1 MQALGKLKRAF
12 GGATTLDKRD
22 REKSSDDASVEDLD
36 KLFPQETYLD
46 MNAKFLKAY
55 GHNYPPVFTPSP
67 QTDARSLREFNKL
80 AFTPRPLKRVGNL
93 YQWNL
98 RPEAK
103 TTQETLGGF
112 TISVQKPEV
121 YEDAVSSMIDALA
134 RCWLLLHSFVRVSL
148 MKPYKN
154 LSGKTETWFTLS
166 DAHNH
171 YGWLWTKAT
180 SHRITS
186 VEDFLAKEQEMR
198 VRALGDMMDGER
210 LSLSKALLKARSEA
224 GETWQGFSIYSEP
237 GTSPLGVNP
246 LKRQGQALSG
256 AAAKASKF
264 SDIGVQRASNR
275 KERTPDGKPANLK
288 KGNQASSGAIALED
302 GRRGT
307 LCTDFRTGV
316 GCDQWPC
323 GGIHACDVLV
333 GAQALKPCLGPHS
346 RYNCPHNK

>member
-12 GGATTLDKRD
+12 GGATTLDKKD

-36 KLFPQETYLD
+36 KLFPQDTYID

-134 RCWLLLHSFVRVSL
+134 RCWLLLHSFARTAL
-148 MKPYKN
+148 MVKYRT
-154 LSGKTETWFTLS
+154 LEGKEQPWFTLE
-166 DAHNH
+166 DANTQ
-171 YGWLWTKAT
+171 YGWLWVKAT
-180 SHRITS
+180 EGRITS
-186 VEDFLAKEQEMR
+186 VDDFFR
-198 VRALGDMMDGER
+198 
-210 LSLSKALLKARSEA
+210 
-224 GETWQGFSIYSEP
+224 
-237 GTSPLGVNP
+237 
-246 LKRQGQALSG
+246 
-256 AAAKASKF
+256 
-264 SDIGVQRASNR
+264 
-275 KERTPDGKPANLK
+275 PD
-288 KGNQASSGAIALED
+288 D
-302 GRRGT
+302 
-307 LCTDFRTGV
+307 
-316 GCDQWPC
+316 
-323 GGIHACDVLV
+323 
-333 GAQALKPCLGPHS
+333 
-346 RYNCPHNK
+346 